1 MEAAKSSV
9 EAVGNVKNKVSGAI
23 NEKINMI
30 SNVLGRL
37 NGQKGVYVATIL
49 VMILF
54 LFSMFYK
61 TLKGYFKRTYNFYD
75 RMYGWANPEF

>member
-23 NEKINMI
+23 NEKINLI
-30 SNVLGRL
+30 SNGLGRL
-37 NGQKGVYVATIL
+37 NGKKGVYVATIL

-61 TLKGYFKRTYNFYD
+61 TLQGYFKRTYNFYD
-75 RMYGWANPEF
+75 RMYVWANPGF

>member
-9 EAVGNVKNKVSGAI
+9 EAVGNATNKVSGAI
-23 NEKINMI
+23 NEKVSMI
-30 SNVLGRL
+30 SNGLERL
-37 NGQKGVYVATIL
+37 NGKKGVYVATIL

-61 TLKGYFKRTYNFYD
+61 KLQGYFKRTYNFYD
-75 RMYGWANPEF
+75 RMYVWANPDF